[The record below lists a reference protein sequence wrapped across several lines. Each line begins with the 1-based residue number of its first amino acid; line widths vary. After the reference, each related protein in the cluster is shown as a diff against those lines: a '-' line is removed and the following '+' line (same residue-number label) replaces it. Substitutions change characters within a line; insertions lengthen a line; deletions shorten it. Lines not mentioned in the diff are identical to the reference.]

1 MCNDSLPLLLAIIFN
16 ADHLH
21 AFRPGHAAN
30 NPHKLIA
37 LET

>member
-1 MCNDSLPLLLAIIFN
+1 MCNDPLPLLPAIIFD
-16 ADHLH
+16 ADRLH

-37 LET
+37 PET